1 MLTFSAS
8 GAVGLMVFSGLWETQ
23 DLTCSEMGKSSGFSR
38 GRGSQVSSKLDNPSE
53 PSCPQEAKTNFVGP
67 HPPPLAAPPSRRRCL
82 ESPLLSQAE
91 GAKESITSWKGTM
104 LTRTVSVCFLFQQI

>member
-8 GAVGLMVFSGLWETQ
+8 GAVGLMVFSGLWGTR
-23 DLTCSEMGKSSGFSR
+23 DLQCSETAISSGFNLAV
-38 GRGSQVSSKLDNPSE
+38 G
-53 PSCPQEAKTNFVGP
+53 EAP
-67 HPPPLAAPPSRRRCL
+67 HPPPLAAPPSRRCCL

-104 LTRTVSVCFLFQQI
+104 LTRRSYAVSACILFQQI